1 MKERILITGAS
12 GFVGY
17 HLIEAA
23 LRQNLEVFA
32 AVRSSSQI
40 EHLKHLDI
48 QYTTPDFT
56 SVEALR
62 KNIEENKYS
71 YIIHAAGTTKAP
83 NEAAYTLTNTTY
95 AANLAA
101 AALNTGI
108 RKFVFISSLAALGP
122 AKDGQAIITEN
133 QVPKPVT
140 TYGISKMVAESHL
153 HTFEMAGLPLVVLR
167 PTAVYGPRD
176 KDIFIIL
183 KTFTKGFEPYIGNSP
198 QQLSFVYV
206 TDLARAAVQLAL
218 SQAVGSYNI
227 SDGNAYD
234 RYALANITKRLL
246 GHKTL
251 KLHLPVLLV
260 RGIAALLETFSP
272 KGSTP
277 ALNREKLAEL
287 TAANWN
293 CSIEKLRNAIGYEPE
308 YDLEKGLTEA
318 LEWYKENKWL

>member
-17 HLIEAA
+17 HLVEAA

-32 AVRSSSQI
+32 AVRRSSNI

-56 SVEALR
+56 SVEALQNEI
-62 KNIEENKYS
+62 KEKKYS
-71 YIIHAAGTTKAP
+71 YIIHAAGSTKAP
-83 NEAAYTLTNTTY
+83 DEAAYTLVNVTY

-101 AALNTGI
+101 AATAVGI
-108 RKFVFISSLAALGP
+108 KKFLFFSSLAALGP
-122 AKDGQAIITEN
+122 AAPGQAIINEN

-140 TYGISKMVAESHL
+140 NYGRSKLVAETHL
-153 HTFEMAGLPLVVLR
+153 KVFGMAGLPLVVLR

-183 KTFTKGFEPYIGNSP
+183 KTFAKGLEPYIGRSP

-206 TDLARAAVQLAL
+206 TDLARATVQLLL
-218 SQAVGSYNI
+218 SGAVGSYNI
-227 SDGNAYD
+227 SDGNSYD

-246 GHKTL
+246 GRKTV
-251 KLHLPVLLV
+251 KLHLPVFLV
-260 RGIAALLETFSP
+260 KGIAGLLQAVAS
-272 KGSTP
+272 KGTTP
-277 ALNREKLAEL
+277 ALNKDKLAEL

-293 CSIEKLRNAIGYEPE
+293 CSIEKLREAIGYQPE
-308 YDLEKGLTEA
+308 YDLEKGLSEA
-318 LEWYKENKWL
+318 LKWYKENKWL